1 MGIFS
6 KSKAPPDFDQA
17 RRKMVEKQ
25 LRARGIGD
33 RRVLAAMESVPRH
46 EFVAEGLQG
55 RAYRDNPLAIGED
68 QTISQPYMVA
78 LMTQELEPKP
88 TDVILEIGTGS
99 GYQAAVLSR
108 LVSKVYSIE
117 RHQRLACMAYATLR
131 KTGYRNVTVLCGD
144 GSGGLPT
151 AAPFD
156 GIIVTAAAPEIPQ
169 ALLNQLAD
177 GGRLVIPVG
186 KKIHQV
192 CKRITKRNGKFE
204 THNVTGCVFVPLIG
218 RFGWEI

>member
-1 MGIFS
+1 MGLFK
-6 KSKAPPDFDQA
+6 KSTAPPDFDQA
-17 RRKMVEKQ
+17 RRKMVDKQ
-25 LRARGIGD
+25 LRARGITD
-33 RRVLAAMESVPRH
+33 ERVLATMETVPRH
-46 EFVAEGLQG
+46 EFVTEQLQG
-55 RAYRDNPLAIGED
+55 RAYRDNPLSIGEE

-78 LMTQELEPKP
+78 LMTQELKPKP

-131 KTGYRNVTVLCGD
+131 KVGYQNVTVLCGD
-144 GSGGLPT
+144 GSSGLP
-151 AAPFD
+151 AVAPFD
-156 GIIVTAAAPEIPQ
+156 GIIVTAAAPEVPQ
-169 ALLNQLAD
+169 ALTNQLAE

-192 CKRITKRNGKFE
+192 CKRITKREGKFE
-204 THNVTGCVFVPLIG
+204 THNVTGCVFVPLVG